1 MKTMKPDAN
10 VVGTVILGAIA
21 ALVDGKASET
31 EVNTLVERVTKRF
44 HADET
49 TVRTLAEKAI
59 AQYTKKEVGKSP
71 ILALRY
77 ARKALLQLSP
87 RNAQAAFA
95 ITSDVIASEET
106 DQTELSFLTE
116 LKELTY
122 PSSRQ
127 HSH

>member
-1 MKTMKPDAN
+1 MKPDAN

-21 ALVDGKASET
+21 ALVDGNASET

-44 HADET
+44 QADEA

-59 AQYTKKEVGKSP
+59 ANYTDKEVGKSP

-87 RNAQAAFA
+87 RNAQVAFA
-95 ITSDVIASEET
+95 IASDVIASEET
-106 DQTELSFLTE
+106 DQTELSFLSE
-116 LKELTY
+116 LKALTY
-122 PSSRQ
+122 PSSRE